1 MPTDPRPLAVSDL
14 VVEYTNG
21 PYTVRPIN
29 RLSFDAEPGTLTLLL
44 GPSGCGKSTLLS
56 CLGGLLPPTSGSIK
70 VGDTELV
77 GLPGP
82 ALTQYR
88 RNHVGIVFQAFNL
101 VPSLDVVE
109 NVMAPQRSAGAS
121 RRNARARAVELLER
135 VGLSERLRH
144 RPGDLSG
151 GQQQRVAIARA
162 LAMDPPLVLADEPT
176 AHLDH
181 IQVEGILRLLR
192 SLADEGRTVVVS
204 THDDRLLPL
213 ANQVLDMHQAERRVR
228 RTDPVPQE
236 LDPGD
241 ILFRQD
247 DASELIY
254 LVDKGDLVVEREQS
268 GGQSEVLAHVHRGDH
283 VGEMGPLFRLPR
295 SATVRALTTSRVTG
309 YTVEQFRNLVGHER
323 LHEVITGR
331 GANGKNTSAG
341 AAAAMAITAIEN
353 LA

>member
-1 MPTDPRPLAVSDL
+1 MPTNPRPVAVGDL

-29 RLSFDAEPGTLTLLL
+29 RLSFEADPGTLTLLL
-44 GPSGCGKSTLLS
+44 GPSGCGKTTLLS
-56 CLGGLLPPTSGSIK
+56 CLGGLLPPTSGSIT
-70 VGDTELV
+70 VGDTQLV
-77 GLPGP
+77 GMAGP

-88 RNHVGIVFQAFNL
+88 RRHVGIVFQAFNL
-101 VPSLDVVE
+101 VPSLDAVE
-109 NVMAPQRSAGAS
+109 NVMAPQRSAGSS
-121 RRNARARAVELLER
+121 RGAARTRAVELLER

-162 LAMDPPLVLADEPT
+162 LALDPPLVLADEPT

-192 SLADEGRTVVVS
+192 SVADEGRTVVVS

-213 ANQVLDMHQAERRVR
+213 ADQVLDMHQSERRVR
-228 RTDPVPQE
+228 RTEPVPQE
-236 LDPGD
+236 LGPGE
-241 ILFRQD
+241 ILFRQND
-247 DASELIY
+247 TSELIY
-254 LVDKGDLVVEREQS
+254 LVDEGHLVVEREQS
-268 GGQSEVLAHVHRGDH
+268 GGQSRVLADVHPGDH
-283 VGEMGPLFRLPR
+283 VGEMGPLFGLPR

-309 YTVEQFRNLVGHER
+309 YTVEQFRDLIGHER
-323 LHEVITGR
+323 LHAVITGR
-331 GANGKNTSAG
+331 PANAQNTSVG
-341 AAAAMAITAIEN
+341 AAAAAAITAIED